1 MIWEIILL
9 SGMPSWNIARND
21 INVMILDISY
31 IIKNC
36 ATYDTVFLLLLNLP
50 PFLLFSF
57 RAFAVWIV
65 NTTAHL
71 GLND

>member
-31 IIKNC
+31 IIKGK
-36 ATYDTVFLLLLNLP
+36 F
-50 PFLLFSF
+50 
-57 RAFAVWIV
+57 I
-65 NTTAHL
+65 
-71 GLND
+71 